1 MGKDIFINI
10 RNVLNCVLSFFCKNS
25 HQARSKLVKYI
36 HNNLP
41 FGQLKQLLMSFI
53 VIPVVTAMLLIMS
66 KPMGPF
72 SLNMENMGIFDL
84 TGKPVKNVKEC
95 AISDQ
100 RRI

>member
-1 MGKDIFINI
+1 
-10 RNVLNCVLSFFCKNS
+10 
-25 HQARSKLVKYI
+25 
-36 HNNLP
+36 
-41 FGQLKQLLMSFI
+41 MSLI
-53 VIPVVTAMLLIMS
+53 VIPAVTAMLLIMS